1 MYCTITNV
9 SLFLYGRAYYVFSL
23 GMRFYNSLNKG
34 GTPMEAANKEKK
46 STLPKNELW
55 SSIKKDWQLYSLI
68 ALPVI
73 YLIIFK
79 YGPMFGNIIAFRR
92 FVPGGSIIGEEWVG
106 LQYFQMF
113 LNDPTFYKVFANTF
127 ILAFLLLVI
136 TFPAPIIFALLLNEL
151 KNQLFKRFVQ
161 TASYLPHF
169 FSVVVVAGMVFEV
182 LALNGP
188 VNSLLSSW
196 GIEKISFMQLPE
208 WFRTI
213 FVGVDLWQTL
223 GWGAILY
230 LAALTG
236 INEELYEAARI
247 DGANRWQ
254 QTMHITIPGIL
265 PTIVVL
271 LILNIGNFL
280 QIGFEKVLLLYNPL
294 TYETA
299 DVISTYVYRVG
310 LESGSFSYGTAIGLF
325 ESIIGLVLVLGANY
339 LSKRITDNSLW

>member
-1 MYCTITNV
+1 MEVIENQEAPKAKKRK
-9 SLFLYGRAYYVFSL
+9 L
-23 GMRFYNSLNKG
+23 
-34 GTPMEAANKEKK
+34 PMK
-46 STLPKNELW
+46 SVW
-55 SSIKKDWQLYSLI
+55 AIFKKDWQLYSLI
-68 ALPVI
+68 ILPVI

-92 FVPGGSIIGEEWVG
+92 FMPGGSIIGEEWVG
-106 LQYFQMF
+106 LQYFKMF
-113 LNDPTFYKVFANTF
+113 INDPTFHNVFLNTL
-127 ILAFLLLVI
+127 ILAVLLLVV

-151 KNQLFKRFVQ
+151 KNMLFKRFVQ

-169 FSVVVVAGMVFEV
+169 FSVVVVAGMAFE
-182 LALNGP
+182 LLSLSGP
-188 VNSLLSSW
+188 VNTFLANI
-196 GIEKISFMQLPE
+196 GFDKISFIQLPE

-213 FVGVDLWQTL
+213 FVSVELWQGL

-247 DGANRWQ
+247 DGANRWK
-254 QTMHITIPGIL
+254 QTIHITIPGIL

-310 LESGSFSYGTAIGLF
+310 LQSGSFSYGTAIGLF
-325 ESIIGLVLVLGANY
+325 ESLIGLVLVLGANL
-339 LSKRITDNSLW
+339 LSRKITDNSLW

>member
-1 MYCTITNV
+1 MNRV
-9 SLFLYGRAYYVFSL
+9 NHSENGV
-23 GMRFYNSLNKG
+23 
-34 GTPMEAANKEKK
+34 AAM
-46 STLPKNELW
+46 SAPRYKNIRSVL
-55 SSIKKDWQLYSLI
+55 KRDWQLYSLI
-68 ALPVI
+68 TLPII

-92 FVPGGSIIGEEWVG
+92 FVPGGSIIGENWVG

-113 LNDPTFYKVFANTF
+113 LNDPVFYKVFANTF

-182 LALNGP
+182 LSLSGPLNALIANLGF
-188 VNSLLSSW
+188 
-196 GIEKISFMQLPE
+196 ERISFMQLPE
-208 WFRTI
+208 WFRTV
-213 FVGVDLWQTL
+213 FVSVDLWQSL

-236 INEELYEAARI
+236 INDELYEAARI
-247 DGANRWQ
+247 DGANRWK
-254 QTMHITIPGIL
+254 QTIHITIPGIL

-299 DVISTYVYRVG
+299 DVIATYVYRVG
-310 LESGSFSYGTAIGLF
+310 LQSGSFSYGAAIGLF
-325 ESIIGLVLVLGANY
+325 ESIIGLILVLGANY
-339 LSKRITDNSLW
+339 VSKRITDNSLW

>member
-1 MYCTITNV
+1 MAELSHSDTRPTLRKKNKF
-9 SLFLYGRAYYVFSL
+9 SHFL
-23 GMRFYNSLNKG
+23 
-34 GTPMEAANKEKK
+34 KE
-46 STLPKNELW
+46 
-55 SSIKKDWQLYSLI
+55 WQLYILI
-68 ALPVI
+68 LLPVI

-79 YGPMFGNIIAFRR
+79 YIPMIGNIIAFRR
-92 FVPGGSIIGEEWVG
+92 FVPGGSIFGEEWVG
-106 LQYFQMF
+106 FYYFEMF
-113 LNDPTFYKVFANTF
+113 LSDPTFYKVFTNTL
-127 ILAFLLLVI
+127 ILAFLLLVV
-136 TFPAPIIFALLLNEL
+136 TFPAPIIFALLLNEI
-151 KNQLFKRFVQ
+151 KNHLFKRFVQ

-169 FSVVVVAGMVFEV
+169 FSVVVVAGMAYEL

-188 VNSLLSSW
+188 VNSFIANL
-196 GIEKISFMQLPE
+196 GIDKISFMQMPE

-213 FVGVDLWQTL
+213 FVSVDLWQGL

-247 DGANRWQ
+247 DGANRWK
-254 QTMHITIPGIL
+254 QTIHITIPGIL

-299 DVISTYVYRVG
+299 DIIATYVYRVG
-310 LESGSFSYGTAIGLF
+310 LQSGSFSYGTAIGLF
-325 ESIIGLVLVLGANY
+325 ESIIGLILVIGANY
-339 LSKRITDNSLW
+339 VSRRITDNSLW

>member
-1 MYCTITNV
+1 MEGV
-9 SLFLYGRAYYVFSL
+9 SKLKQNQKLK
-23 GMRFYNSLNKG
+23 NSL
-34 GTPMEAANKEKK
+34 
-46 STLPKNELW
+46 W
-55 SSIKKDWQLYSLI
+55 RSIKKDWQLYALI
-68 ALPVI
+68 GLPVI

-79 YGPMFGNIIAFRR
+79 YVPMIGNIIAFRR
-92 FVPGGSIIGEEWVG
+92 FIPGGNIFGEQWVG
-106 LQYFQMF
+106 LQYFKMF
-113 LNDPTFYKVFANTF
+113 LNDPTFYNVFANTF

-151 KNQLFKRFVQ
+151 KNRMFKRFVQ

-169 FSVVVVAGMVFEV
+169 FSVVVVAGMVFEL

-188 VNSLLSSW
+188 VNSLLA
-196 GIEKISFMQLPE
+196 GIGFDKISFMQLPE

-213 FVGVDLWQTL
+213 FVSVDLWQTL

-236 INEELYEAARI
+236 INQELYEAARI
-247 DGANRWQ
+247 DGANRWK
-254 QTMHITIPGIL
+254 QTIYITIPGIL

-299 DVISTYVYRVG
+299 DVIATYVYRVG

-339 LSKRITDNSLW
+339 LSRRITDNSLW

>member
-1 MYCTITNV
+1 
-9 SLFLYGRAYYVFSL
+9 
-23 GMRFYNSLNKG
+23 MRVVL
-34 GTPMEAANKEKK
+34 
-46 STLPKNELW
+46 
-55 SSIKKDWQLYSLI
+55 KDWQLYSLI
-68 ALPVI
+68 IIPIV

-79 YGPMFGNIIAFRR
+79 YVPMFGNIIAFRR
-92 FVPGGSIIGEEWVG
+92 FIPGGNIIGEEWVG
-106 LQYFQMF
+106 FHYFKMF
-113 LNDPTFYKVFANTF
+113 LSDPTFYNVFANTL
-127 ILAFLLLVI
+127 ILALLLLII
-136 TFPAPIIFALLLNEL
+136 TFPAPIIFALLLNEV
-151 KNQLFKRFVQ
+151 KTRLFKRFVQ

-169 FSVVVVAGMVFEV
+169 FSVVVVAGMVFELV
-182 LALNGP
+182 ALNGP
-188 VNSLLSSW
+188 INGLLSFL
-196 GIEKISFMQLPE
+196 GLEKVNFIQMPE

-213 FVGVDLWQTL
+213 FVSVDLWQGL

-247 DGANRWQ
+247 DGANRWK
-254 QTMHITIPGIL
+254 QTIHITIPGIL

-299 DVISTYVYRVG
+299 DIIATYVYRVG

-325 ESIIGLVLVLGANY
+325 ESIIGLILVFGANY
-339 LSKRITDNSLW
+339 LSRRITDNSLW

>member
-1 MYCTITNV
+1 
-9 SLFLYGRAYYVFSL
+9 
-23 GMRFYNSLNKG
+23 
-34 GTPMEAANKEKK
+34 MEATKK
-46 STLPKNELW
+46 VKDLKISKNELW
-55 SSIKKDWQLYSLI
+55 TSIRKDWQLYSLI
-68 ALPVI
+68 LLPVL

-92 FVPGGSIIGEEWVG
+92 FIPGGSIVGEEWVG

-151 KNQLFKRFVQ
+151 KNQFFKRFVQ

-188 VNSLLSSW
+188 VNSLLASLNF
-196 GIEKISFMQLPE
+196 EKISFMQLPE

-247 DGANRWQ
+247 DGANRWK
-254 QTMHITIPGIL
+254 QTIHITIPGIL

-299 DVISTYVYRVG
+299 DVIATYVYRVG
-310 LESGSFSYGTAIGLF
+310 LQSGSFSYGTAIGLF
-325 ESIIGLVLVLGANY
+325 ESIIGLLLVLGANY

>member
-1 MYCTITNV
+1 
-9 SLFLYGRAYYVFSL
+9 
-23 GMRFYNSLNKG
+23 
-34 GTPMEAANKEKK
+34 MEAAKKVKELKI
-46 STLPKNELW
+46 SKNELW
-55 SSIKKDWQLYSLI
+55 TSIRKDWQLYSLI
-68 ALPVI
+68 LLPVI

-92 FVPGGSIIGEEWVG
+92 FIPGGSIMGEEWVG
-106 LQYFQMF
+106 LQYFKMF
-113 LNDPTFYKVFANTF
+113 LNDPTFYTVFANTF

-169 FSVVVVAGMVFEV
+169 FSVVVVAGMVFEF

-188 VNSLLSSW
+188 INSMIANL
-196 GIEKISFMQLPE
+196 GFEKISFMQMPE
-208 WFRTI
+208 WFRTV
-213 FVGVDLWQTL
+213 FVSVDLWQSL

-247 DGANRWQ
+247 DGANRWK
-254 QTMHITIPGIL
+254 QTIHITLPGIL

-294 TYETA
+294 TYETG
-299 DVISTYVYRVG
+299 DVIATYVYRVG

-325 ESIIGLVLVLGANY
+325 ESVIGLVLVLGANY
-339 LSKRITDNSLW
+339 LSYRITDNSLW

>member
-1 MYCTITNV
+1 MAIAV
-9 SLFLYGRAYYVFSL
+9 SRNKKERSVF
-23 GMRFYNSLNKG
+23 
-34 GTPMEAANKEKK
+34 
-46 STLPKNELW
+46 
-55 SSIKKDWQLYSLI
+55 IKDWQLYSLI
-68 ALPVI
+68 VLPII

-106 LQYFQMF
+106 FQYFQMF
-113 LNDPTFYKVFANTF
+113 LNDPTFFKVFSNTF

-169 FSVVVVAGMVFEV
+169 FSIVVVAGMVFEI
-182 LALNGP
+182 LSLNGP
-188 VNSLLSSW
+188 VNALIANL
-196 GIEKISFMQLPE
+196 GFDKISFMQLPE

-213 FVGVDLWQTL
+213 FVSVDLWQSL

-247 DGANRWQ
+247 DGANRWK
-254 QTMHITIPGIL
+254 QTIHITIPGIL

-299 DVISTYVYRVG
+299 DVIATYVYRVG
-310 LESGSFSYGTAIGLF
+310 LQSGSFSYGTAIGLF
-325 ESIIGLVLVLGANY
+325 ESIIGLALVLGANY
-339 LSKRITDNSLW
+339 VSRRITDNSLW